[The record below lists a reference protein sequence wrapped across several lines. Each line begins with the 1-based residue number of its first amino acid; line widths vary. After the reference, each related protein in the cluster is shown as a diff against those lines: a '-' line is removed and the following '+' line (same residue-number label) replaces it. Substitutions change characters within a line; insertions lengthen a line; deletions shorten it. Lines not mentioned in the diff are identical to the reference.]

1 MAVGGDYFTGK
12 FKLIKPLPIF
22 EGSRFALRE
31 GGKTVAAGVVSKV
44 LPTEKEDLKRAEDS
58 GSKKKKSK

>member
-12 FKLIKPLPIF
+12 FKLIKPLPIY

-44 LPTEKEDLKRAEDS
+44 LPTEKEDLKRSE
-58 GSKKKKSK
+58 GTKKKAK